1 LKFCISN
8 EGSKMRIGIDMGGTK
23 IEGIALADSG
33 EELLRIRIKSP
44 RHDYEAT
51 VEAITGIVRRIEA
64 ETDQKGTVG
73 IGIPGAISPQ
83 TGLIKN
89 ANSTWIIGKQFDLDL
104 ENAMG
109 RKIRLANDAN
119 CLAVSEAVDGAG
131 AGAKVVFAIII
142 GTGCGGGIAIDQ
154 KVHGGLHSIAG
165 EWGHISLGW
174 MRPEEYPGIDCYCG
188 QRGCLETF
196 ISGTGFENEYEK
208 QTGVHKSGREIAKL
222 LEQNDTDAEKVT
234 QIYENRLARAIATA
248 VNIMDPDVLVLGGG
262 MSNLARIYKN
272 LPALVQKWTFGG
284 EFTTPIRPAKHGDS
298 SGVRGAAWLW

>member
-1 LKFCISN
+1 
-8 EGSKMRIGIDMGGTK
+8 MRIGIDMGGTK

-51 VEAITGIVRRIEA
+51 VEAITGIVHRIEA

-83 TGLIKN
+83 TGLVKN
-89 ANSTWIIGKQFDLDL
+89 ANSTWIIGRQFDVDL
-104 ENAMG
+104 ENAME
-109 RKIRLANDAN
+109 RKIRLENDAN

-174 MRPEEYPGIDCYCG
+174 MRPEEYPGVDCYCG

-208 QTGVHKSGREIAKL
+208 QTGVHKSGHEIAEL
-222 LEQNDTDAEKVT
+222 LEQNDVDAEKVA

-262 MSNLARIYKN
+262 MSNLSRIYKN

>member
-1 LKFCISN
+1 
-8 EGSKMRIGIDMGGTK
+8 MRIGIDMGGTK

-33 EELLRIRIKSP
+33 EELLRIRVKTP

-51 VEAITGIVRRIEA
+51 IEAIAGIVRNLEA
-64 ETDQKGTVG
+64 QTNQKGTVG

-83 TGLIKN
+83 TGLVKN
-89 ANSTWIIGKQFDLDL
+89 ANSTWIIGRQFDLDL
-104 ENAMG
+104 ENAMA

-154 KVHGGLHSIAG
+154 QVHGGLHSIAG

-174 MRPEEYPGIDCYCG
+174 MRPEEYPGTDCYCG

-208 QTGVHKSGREIAKL
+208 QTGVHKSGREIAEL
-222 LEQNDTDAEKVT
+222 LEQDDADAEKVM

-248 VNIMDPDVLVLGGG
+248 VNIIDPDVLVLGGG
-262 MSNLARIYKN
+262 MSNLARLYKN
-272 LPALVQKWTFGG
+272 VPELVQTWTFGG

>member
-1 LKFCISN
+1 
-8 EGSKMRIGIDMGGTK
+8 MRIGIDMGGTK

-174 MRPEEYPGIDCYCG
+174 MSPEEYPGIECYCG

-208 QTGVHKSGREIAKL
+208 QTGVHKSGREIAEL

>member
-1 LKFCISN
+1 
-8 EGSKMRIGIDMGGTK
+8 MRIGIDMGGTK

-174 MRPEEYPGIDCYCG
+174 MSPEEYPGIECYCG

>member
-1 LKFCISN
+1 
-8 EGSKMRIGIDMGGTK
+8 MRIGIDMGGTK

-51 VEAITGIVRRIEA
+51 VEAITGIVHRIEA

-83 TGLIKN
+83 TGLVKN
-89 ANSTWIIGKQFDLDL
+89 ANSTWIIGRQFDVDL
-104 ENAMG
+104 ENAMA
-109 RKIRLANDAN
+109 RKIRLENDAN

-174 MRPEEYPGIDCYCG
+174 MRPEEYPGVDCYCG

-208 QTGVHKSGREIAKL
+208 QTGVHKSGLEIAEL
-222 LEQNDTDAEKVT
+222 LEQNDADAENVT

-248 VNIMDPDVLVLGGG
+248 VNIMDPDVLILGGG

>member
-1 LKFCISN
+1 
-8 EGSKMRIGIDMGGTK
+8 MRIGIDMGGTK

-33 EELLRIRIKSP
+33 EELLRIRVKTP

-51 VEAITGIVRRIEA
+51 IEAIAGIVRNLEA
-64 ETDQKGTVG
+64 QTNQKGTVG

-83 TGLIKN
+83 TGLVKN
-89 ANSTWIIGKQFDLDL
+89 ANSTWIIGRQFDVDL
-104 ENAMG
+104 ERAMA

-154 KVHGGLHSIAG
+154 QVHGGLHSIAG

-174 MRPEEYPGIDCYCG
+174 MRPEEYPGTDCYCG

-208 QTGVHKSGREIAKL
+208 QTGVHKSGREIAEL
-222 LEQNDTDAEKVT
+222 LEQDDADAEKVM

-248 VNIMDPDVLVLGGG
+248 VNIIDPDVLVLGGG
-262 MSNLARIYKN
+262 MSNLARLYKN
-272 LPALVQKWTFGG
+272 VPELVQTWTFGG

>member
-1 LKFCISN
+1 
-8 EGSKMRIGIDMGGTK
+8 MRIGIDMGGTK

-83 TGLIKN
+83 TGLVKN
-89 ANSTWIIGKQFDLDL
+89 ANSTWIIGRQFDVDL
-104 ENAMG
+104 ENAMA

-174 MRPEEYPGIDCYCG
+174 MRPEEYPGVDCYCG

-208 QTGVHKSGREIAKL
+208 QTGVHKSGLEIAEL
-222 LEQNDTDAEKVT
+222 LEQNDADAEKVT

>member
-1 LKFCISN
+1 
-8 EGSKMRIGIDMGGTK
+8 MRIGIDMGGTK

-51 VEAITGIVRRIEA
+51 VEAITGVVRRIEA

-83 TGLIKN
+83 TGLVKN
-89 ANSTWIIGKQFDLDL
+89 ANSTWIIGRQFDVDL
-104 ENAMG
+104 EKAMA

-174 MRPEEYPGIDCYCG
+174 MRPEEYPGVDCYCG

-208 QTGVHKSGREIAKL
+208 QTGVHKSGREIAQL
-222 LEQNDTDAEKVT
+222 LEQNDADAEKVT

-248 VNIMDPDVLVLGGG
+248 VNIIDPDVLVLGGG
-262 MSNLARIYKN
+262 MSNLARLYKN

>member
-1 LKFCISN
+1 
-8 EGSKMRIGIDMGGTK
+8 MRIGIDMGGTK

-83 TGLIKN
+83 TGLVKN
-89 ANSTWIIGKQFDLDL
+89 ANSTWIIGRQFDVDL
-104 ENAMG
+104 ENAME
-109 RKIRLANDAN
+109 RKIRLENDAN

-174 MRPEEYPGIDCYCG
+174 MRPEEYPGVDCYCG

-208 QTGVHKSGREIAKL
+208 QTGVHKSGHEIAEL
-222 LEQNDTDAEKVT
+222 LEQNDVDAEKVA

-262 MSNLARIYKN
+262 MSNLSRIYKN

>member
-1 LKFCISN
+1 
-8 EGSKMRIGIDMGGTK
+8 
-23 IEGIALADSG
+23 
-33 EELLRIRIKSP
+33 LLRIRIKSP

-51 VEAITGIVRRIEA
+51 VEAITGIVHRIEA

-83 TGLIKN
+83 TGLVKN
-89 ANSTWIIGKQFDLDL
+89 ANSTWIIGRQFDVDL
-104 ENAMG
+104 ENAMA
-109 RKIRLANDAN
+109 RKIRLENDAN

-174 MRPEEYPGIDCYCG
+174 MRPEEYPGVDCYCG

-208 QTGVHKSGREIAKL
+208 QTGVHKSGHEIAEL
-222 LEQNDTDAEKVT
+222 LKQNDLDAEKVA

-262 MSNLARIYKN
+262 MSNLSRIYKN

>member
-1 LKFCISN
+1 
-8 EGSKMRIGIDMGGTK
+8 MRIGIDMGGTK

-174 MRPEEYPGIDCYCG
+174 MSPEEYPGIDCYCG

>member
-1 LKFCISN
+1 
-8 EGSKMRIGIDMGGTK
+8 MRIGIDMGGTK

-51 VEAITGIVRRIEA
+51 VEAITGIVHRIEA

-83 TGLIKN
+83 TGLVKN
-89 ANSTWIIGKQFDLDL
+89 ANSTWIIGRQFDVDL
-104 ENAMG
+104 ENAMA
-109 RKIRLANDAN
+109 RKIRLENDAN

-174 MRPEEYPGIDCYCG
+174 MRPEEYPGVDCYCG

-208 QTGVHKSGREIAKL
+208 QTGVHKSGHEIAEL
-222 LEQNDTDAEKVT
+222 LEQNNVDAEKVT

-262 MSNLARIYKN
+262 MSNLSRIYKN

>member
-1 LKFCISN
+1 
-8 EGSKMRIGIDMGGTK
+8 MRIGIDMGGTK

-51 VEAITGIVRRIEA
+51 VEAITGIVHRIEA

-83 TGLIKN
+83 TGLVKN
-89 ANSTWIIGKQFDLDL
+89 ANSTWIIGRQFDVDL
-104 ENAMG
+104 EKAMA
-109 RKIRLANDAN
+109 RKIRLENDAN

-174 MRPEEYPGIDCYCG
+174 MRPEEYPGVDCYCG

-208 QTGVHKSGREIAKL
+208 QTGVHKSGQEIAEL
-222 LEQNDTDAEKVT
+222 LEQNDVDAEKVA

-262 MSNLARIYKN
+262 MSNLSRIYKN

>member
-1 LKFCISN
+1 
-8 EGSKMRIGIDMGGTK
+8 MRIGIDMGGTK

-33 EELLRIRIKSP
+33 EELLRIRVKTP

-51 VEAITGIVRRIEA
+51 IEAIAGIVRKLEA
-64 ETDQKGTVG
+64 QTNQKGTVG

-83 TGLIKN
+83 TGLVKN
-89 ANSTWIIGKQFDLDL
+89 ANSTWIIGRQFDLDL
-104 ENAMG
+104 ENAMA

-154 KVHGGLHSIAG
+154 QVHGGLHSIAG

-174 MRPEEYPGIDCYCG
+174 MRPEEYPGTDCYCG

-208 QTGVHKSGREIAKL
+208 QTGVHKSGREIAEL
-222 LEQNDTDAEKVT
+222 LEQDDADAEKVM

-248 VNIMDPDVLVLGGG
+248 VNIIDPDVLVLGGG
-262 MSNLARIYKN
+262 MSNLARLYKN
-272 LPALVQKWTFGG
+272 VPELVQTWTFGG

>member
-1 LKFCISN
+1 
-8 EGSKMRIGIDMGGTK
+8 MRIGIDMGGTK

-51 VEAITGIVRRIEA
+51 VEAITGIVHRIEA

-83 TGLIKN
+83 TGLVKN
-89 ANSTWIIGKQFDLDL
+89 ANSTWIIGRQFDVDL
-104 ENAMG
+104 EKAMA
-109 RKIRLANDAN
+109 RKIRLENDAN

-174 MRPEEYPGIDCYCG
+174 MRPEEYPGVDCYCG

-208 QTGVHKSGREIAKL
+208 QTGVHKSGHEIAEL
-222 LEQNDTDAEKVT
+222 LEQNDVDAEKVA

-262 MSNLARIYKN
+262 MSNLSRIYKN

>member
-1 LKFCISN
+1 
-8 EGSKMRIGIDMGGTK
+8 MRIGIDMGGTK

-51 VEAITGIVRRIEA
+51 VEAITGIVHRIEA

-83 TGLIKN
+83 TGLVKN
-89 ANSTWIIGKQFDLDL
+89 ANSTWIIGRQFDVDL
-104 ENAMG
+104 ENAMA
-109 RKIRLANDAN
+109 RKIRLENDAN

-174 MRPEEYPGIDCYCG
+174 MRPEEYPGVDCYCG

-208 QTGVHKSGREIAKL
+208 QTGVHKSGHEIAEL
-222 LEQNDTDAEKVT
+222 LEQNDVDAEKVAL
-234 QIYENRLARAIATA
+234 IYENRLARAIATA

-262 MSNLARIYKN
+262 MSNLSRIYKN

>member
-1 LKFCISN
+1 
-8 EGSKMRIGIDMGGTK
+8 MRIGIDMGGTK

-33 EELLRIRIKSP
+33 EELLRIRVKTP
-44 RHDYEAT
+44 RYDYEAT
-51 VEAITGIVRRIEA
+51 IEAIAGIVRKLEA
-64 ETDQKGTVG
+64 QTNQKGTVG

-83 TGLIKN
+83 TGLVKN
-89 ANSTWIIGKQFDLDL
+89 ANSTWIIGRQFDLDL
-104 ENAMG
+104 ENAMA

-154 KVHGGLHSIAG
+154 QVHGGLHSIAG

-174 MRPEEYPGIDCYCG
+174 MRPEEYPGTDCYCG

-208 QTGVHKSGREIAKL
+208 QTGVHKSGREIAEL
-222 LEQNDTDAEKVT
+222 LEQDDADAEKVM

-248 VNIMDPDVLVLGGG
+248 VNIIDPDVLVLGGG
-262 MSNLARIYKN
+262 MSNLARLYKN
-272 LPALVQKWTFGG
+272 VPELVQTWTFGG

>member
-1 LKFCISN
+1 
-8 EGSKMRIGIDMGGTK
+8 MRIGIDMGGTK

-33 EELLRIRIKSP
+33 EELLRIRVKTP

-51 VEAITGIVRRIEA
+51 IEAIAGIVRNLEA
-64 ETDQKGTVG
+64 QTNQKGTVG

-83 TGLIKN
+83 TGLVKN
-89 ANSTWIIGKQFDLDL
+89 ANSTWIIGRQFDLDL
-104 ENAMG
+104 ENAMA

-154 KVHGGLHSIAG
+154 QVHGGLHSIAG

-174 MRPEEYPGIDCYCG
+174 MRPEEYPGTDCYCG

-208 QTGVHKSGREIAKL
+208 QTGVHKSGREIAEL
-222 LEQNDTDAEKVT
+222 LEQDDADAEKVM

-248 VNIMDPDVLVLGGG
+248 VNIIDPDVLVLVEACQI
-262 MSNLARIYKN
+262 LRDFIK
-272 LPALVQKWTFGG
+272 TF
-284 EFTTPIRPAKHGDS
+284 RN
-298 SGVRGAAWLW
+298 

>member
-1 LKFCISN
+1 
-8 EGSKMRIGIDMGGTK
+8 MRIGIDMGGTK

-51 VEAITGIVRRIEA
+51 VEAITGIVHRIEA

-83 TGLIKN
+83 TGLVKN
-89 ANSTWIIGKQFDLDL
+89 ANSTWIIGRQFDVDL
-104 ENAMG
+104 ENAME
-109 RKIRLANDAN
+109 RKIRLENDAN

-131 AGAKVVFAIII
+131 AGSKVVFAIII

-174 MRPEEYPGIDCYCG
+174 MRPEEYPGVDCYCG

-208 QTGVHKSGREIAKL
+208 QTGVHKSGHEIAEL
-222 LEQNDTDAEKVT
+222 LKQNDVDAEKVA

-262 MSNLARIYKN
+262 MSNLSRIYKN

>member
-1 LKFCISN
+1 
-8 EGSKMRIGIDMGGTK
+8 MRIGIDMGGTK

-51 VEAITGIVRRIEA
+51 VEAITGIVHRIEA

-83 TGLIKN
+83 TGLVKN
-89 ANSTWIIGKQFDLDL
+89 ANSTWIIGRQFDVDL
-104 ENAMG
+104 ENAME
-109 RKIRLANDAN
+109 RKIRLENDAN

-174 MRPEEYPGIDCYCG
+174 MRPEEYPGVDCYCG

-208 QTGVHKSGREIAKL
+208 QTGVHKSGHEIAEL
-222 LEQNDTDAEKVT
+222 LEQNDVDAEKVAL
-234 QIYENRLARAIATA
+234 IYENRLARAIATA

>member
-1 LKFCISN
+1 
-8 EGSKMRIGIDMGGTK
+8 MRIGIDMGGTK

-33 EELLRIRIKSP
+33 EELLRIRIKTP

-51 VEAITGIVRRIEA
+51 VEAIAGIVHSL
-64 ETDQKGTVG
+64 ETKTNQKGTVG

-83 TGLIKN
+83 TGLVKN
-89 ANSTWIIGKQFDLDL
+89 ANSTWIIGRQFDVDL
-104 ENAMG
+104 ENAMT

-174 MRPEEYPGIDCYCG
+174 MSPEEYPGVDCYCG

-208 QTGVHKSGREIAKL
+208 KTGVHKSGREIAEL
-222 LEQNDTDAEKVT
+222 LGQDDADAEKVM

-248 VNIMDPDVLVLGGG
+248 VNIIDPDVLVLGGG
-262 MSNLARIYKN
+262 MSNISRLYKN
-272 LPALVQKWTFGG
+272 VPELVQKWTFGG

>member
-1 LKFCISN
+1 
-8 EGSKMRIGIDMGGTK
+8 MRIGIDMGGTK

-51 VEAITGIVRRIEA
+51 VEAITGIVHRIEA

-83 TGLIKN
+83 TGLVKN
-89 ANSTWIIGKQFDLDL
+89 ANSTWIIGRQFDVDL
-104 ENAMG
+104 ENAMA
-109 RKIRLANDAN
+109 RKIRLENDAN

-174 MRPEEYPGIDCYCG
+174 MRPEEYPGVDCYCG

-208 QTGVHKSGREIAKL
+208 QTGVHKSGQEIAAL
-222 LEQNDTDAEKVT
+222 LEQNDVDAEKVA

-262 MSNLARIYKN
+262 MSNLSRIYKN

>member
-1 LKFCISN
+1 
-8 EGSKMRIGIDMGGTK
+8 MRIGIDMGGTK

-208 QTGVHKSGREIAKL
+208 QTGVHKSGREIAEL

-262 MSNLARIYKN
+262 MSNLSRIYKN